1 MEENI
6 IEKIRQLKIELLNM
20 FTDEN
25 LKNEMEIA
33 YSKFIQNDIALE
45 IQIDKGFNEW
55 LINDYL
61 FNSKTKLIDI
71 YKEKNEIDT
80 KLYNS
85 YKKSIISFFII
96 NKINNKYILKDV
108 FDKRDYEL
116 GNDELLDET
125 AIVFARLYLFDGKYY
140 FVDEF
145 TLFDSTYK
153 EKLLKGIMD
162 KFINAR
168 EKIDYLDISEFIEM
182 NPILLYLFS
191 NVIDDIVVMNEENEN
206 LEVYETN
213 YSIVDREKVSLILG
227 KEKSIVSIDNYDGI
241 YEIYQ
246 DDELLGEIIDYKS
259 KLEFNFS
266 SEEMREKGKSIIENI
281 FGDSIIHIN
290 DKIVTLDDLLKV
302 WH

>member
-33 YSKFIQNDIALE
+33 YSKFIQNDIVLE

-55 LINDYL
+55 LINDYI
-61 FNSKTKLIDI
+61 FNSKTELIDI

-85 YKKSIISFFII
+85 YKKSVISFFSI
-96 NKINNKYILKDV
+96 NKINDKYILKDV

-125 AIVFARLYLFDGKYY
+125 AIAFARLYPFDGKYY
-140 FVDEF
+140 FVDELA
-145 TLFDSTYK
+145 LFDAKYK

-162 KFINAR
+162 KFTKAR
-168 EKIDYLDISEFIEM
+168 EKNDYLDISEFVEI
-182 NPILLYLFS
+182 NPVLLYLFS
-191 NVIDDIVVMNEENEN
+191 NIIDDVVIMNEENESF
-206 LEVYETN
+206 EVYEAN
-213 YSIVDREKVSLILG
+213 YTIVSREKVSTILE
-227 KEKSIVSIDNYDGI
+227 KEESIVSVYSDDNI
-241 YEIYQ
+241 YEFYN
-246 DDELLGEIIDYKS
+246 DGELLGEIIDYKS
-259 KLEFNFS
+259 KLEFNFLS
-266 SEEMREKGKSIIENI
+266 DETRIIGKNIAENI

-290 DKIVTLDDLLKV
+290 DMIVTLDDLL
-302 WH
+302 